1 MYLLNPMNSNSR
13 NKPKYLPCKYC
24 GFPVK
29 IAPKYAWMIKDKRF
43 EKATAACCTPEN
55 PRVLGMRIQTIEEKD
70 KDTL

>member
-13 NKPKYLPCKYC
+13 NQPKYLPCKYC

-43 EKATAACCTPEN
+43 KKATAACCTPEN
-55 PRVLGMRIQTIEEKD
+55 PRVLGMRIQVIQERE
-70 KDTL
+70 

>member
-1 MYLLNPMNSNSR
+1 MISVSKD
-13 NKPKYLPCKYC
+13 KPTYLPCKYC

-43 EKATAACCTPEN
+43 KKATAACCTPEN

-70 KDTL
+70 RL